1 MAEQVQCRRQRLVKT
16 FEDRSDGAKDQ
27 TEEYENQVWQARQEN
42 GQGHASLQVGARV
55 GERKFAVSDEAEVL
69 GGRGV
74 VGKGPVPGC
83 AENLDPEATDPA
95 GLVAA
100 ERA

>member
-1 MAEQVQCRRQRLVKT
+1 VKT
-16 FEDRSDGAKDQ
+16 FEDRSDGAKDL
-27 TEEYENQVWQARQEN
+27 TEEYENQIWQARKEN

-55 GERKFAVSDEAEVL
+55 GERKLAVSDEDEVL
-69 GGRGV
+69 CGRGV
-74 VGKGPVPGC
+74 LWKGPVPGC
-83 AENLDPEATDPA
+83 AENLDPETADPT

>member
-1 MAEQVQCRRQRLVKT
+1 VKT
-16 FEDRSDGAKDQ
+16 FEDRSDAAKDL
-27 TEEYENQVWQARQEN
+27 TEEYENPIRQARQEN
-42 GQGHASLQVGARV
+42 GQRHASLQVGARV
-55 GERKFAVSDEAEVL
+55 GERKLAVSDEDEVL

-74 VGKGPVPGC
+74 LWKCPVPGC
-83 AENLDPEATDPA
+83 AENLDPETADPA